1 MANLTNSNLLFGAL
15 WAIADTLVILGGG
28 FRVYLNITKK
38 LDRIEYAIF
47 NDGNG
52 MKQQVEDLH
61 DNQAIIK
68 TDIEVMKARME
79 METPKRRSKAS

>member
-1 MANLTNSNLLFGAL
+1 MPNLTNSSLFFGAL
-15 WAIADTLVILGGG
+15 WALADTLVILGGG
-28 FRVYLNITKK
+28 FRVYLSITKK

-79 METPKRRSKAS
+79 MTASRRKPKES

>member
-1 MANLTNSNLLFGAL
+1 MSLNNSSLILGAL
-15 WAIADTLVILGGG
+15 SALANTLVILGGG
-28 FRVYLNITKK
+28 FRVYVHIIKK

-52 MKQQVEDLH
+52 MKQQVEELH

-68 TDIEVMKARME
+68 TDIEVMKATMDIAK
-79 METPKRRSKAS
+79 PKRRRVS

>member
-1 MANLTNSNLLFGAL
+1 MNLSNSSLLIGAL
-15 WAIADTLVILGGG
+15 WAICDTLVILGGG
-28 FRVYLNITKK
+28 FRIYLNITKK

-52 MKQQVEDLH
+52 MKQQVEELH

-68 TDIEVMKARME
+68 TDIEVMKATMDIPK
-79 METPKRRSKAS
+79 PKRRRVS

>member
-1 MANLTNSNLLFGAL
+1 MNLSNSSLVFGAM
-15 WAIADTLVILGGG
+15 WAIADTLVIIGGG
-28 FRVYLNITKK
+28 FRVYLNLTRK

-61 DNQAIIK
+61 DNQQIIK
-68 TDIEVMKARME
+68 TDIEVMKAK
-79 METPKRRSKAS
+79 METKPRSRKAV

>member
-1 MANLTNSNLLFGAL
+1 MNLSNSSLLIGAL
-15 WAIADTLVILGGG
+15 WAICDTLVILGGG
-28 FRVYLNITKK
+28 FRIYLNITKK

-52 MKQQVEDLH
+52 MKQQVEELH

-68 TDIEVMKARME
+68 TDIAVMKATME
-79 METPKRRSKAS
+79 TATPKRRKAL

>member
-1 MANLTNSNLLFGAL
+1 MNLSNSSLLFGAL
-15 WAIADTLVILGGG
+15 WAIADTIVIIGGG
-28 FRVYLNITKK
+28 FRVYLNITRK

-61 DNQAIIK
+61 DNQQIIK
-68 TDIEVMKARME
+68 TDIEVMKAK
-79 METPKRRSKAS
+79 METKPRARKAV

>member
-1 MANLTNSNLLFGAL
+1 MSLNNSSLILGAL
-15 WAIADTLVILGGG
+15 SALANTLVILGGG
-28 FRVYLNITKK
+28 FRVYVHIIKK

-52 MKQQVEDLH
+52 MKQQVEELH

-68 TDIEVMKARME
+68 TDIEVMKATMDIPK
-79 METPKRRSKAS
+79 PKRRRVS

>member
-1 MANLTNSNLLFGAL
+1 LLSLNNSSLILGAL
-15 WAIADTLVILGGG
+15 SALANTLVILGGG
-28 FRVYLNITKK
+28 FRVYVHIIKK

-52 MKQQVEDLH
+52 MKQQVEELH

-68 TDIEVMKARME
+68 TDIEVMKATMDIPK
-79 METPKRRSKAS
+79 PKRRRVS

>member
-1 MANLTNSNLLFGAL
+1 MNLSNSNLFFSAIWAAAETAL
-15 WAIADTLVILGGG
+15 IAGGG
-28 FRVYLNITKK
+28 FRVYLNIAKK

-61 DNQAIIK
+61 DNQQTIK
-68 TDIEVMKARME
+68 TDIAVLKAKA
-79 METPKRRSKAS
+79 ETKPRTRKAN

>member
-1 MANLTNSNLLFGAL
+1 MSLNNSSLILGAL
-15 WAIADTLVILGGG
+15 SALANTLVILGGG
-28 FRVYLNITKK
+28 FRVYMHIIKK

-68 TDIEVMKARME
+68 TDIEVMKAKME
-79 METPKRRSKAS
+79 IAAPKRRKAS